1 MKARETFSTSIKLVG
16 VGISL
21 VDYEEFKNGNYFKGD
36 VFINQG
42 KSIYS
47 DLNLKKNGC
56 CNCFGLT
63 CKLFSIG
70 SKAKEKKITNN
81 LSGDLSQ
88 NGGEFI
94 VDRSGLLLLSKL
106 QVDPTDKISYEEL
119 EEVAIAYRK
128 ASDIVI

>member
-1 MKARETFSTSIKLVG
+1 M
-16 VGISL
+16 
-21 VDYEEFKNGNYFKGD
+21 DYEEFKNGNYFKGD
-36 VFINQG
+36 IYINEG

-56 CNCFGLT
+56 CNCFGLS

-70 SKAKEKKITNN
+70 SKAKDRKMTNN

-94 VDRSGLLLLSKL
+94 LDRTGLLLLSKM
-106 QVDPTDKISYEEL
+106 QAEPTDKLTLEDL
-119 EEVAIAYRK
+119 EEVVTAYK
-128 ASDIVI
+128 KYNVQEI